1 MKKRIYILSFITF
14 LSFTIF
20 AQTPTMEWAKSI
32 GFSGTDNG
40 KDIAVDSDGNVYTVG
55 HFEGSIDADPGAAYT
70 ALTSNGQADILIT
83 KLNAAGEFVWAK
95 NIGAAINDAAYGI
108 AISPTNE
115 LYITG
120 YFQGTVDF
128 NPSAATN
135 SLASSNGSV
144 DIFIL
149 KLDAAGNYLWANSMG
164 GWGTDIAYGIDTDVA
179 GNVII
184 AGSFASTNADFNP
197 SASVTNNFSA
207 VGGADGFIAYYA
219 ANGDYTY
226 AKVFGGASDDV
237 VTAIDHN
244 VYDFSGYV
252 NITGYFSGTAD
263 LDPTGTL
270 NRTSNGGTDIFV
282 SSFYID
288 GTFIMAQSIG
298 GQFDDKGNGI
308 TTDAAGNIIYTG
320 FFQSSVDFD
329 PSINSYS
336 LNTNGLADAFVSKLD
351 LNLAHVWTKRIGNA
365 TDDKAYSI
373 AIDDQNNT
381 YVIGNFKNTLDIDPS
396 GSSDYFIQSTSGGL
410 DIFLLKLDNSGSFVW
425 GSLYQ
430 QLSGVLNTNLGNS
443 ICVDTYHNIYT
454 TGSIQGGVDFDLIN
468 YVNGIELY
476 SIGLSDVFIAKIS
489 TASTITIICPADSN
503 IYMSQNP
510 PVMPD
515 LTSLATAST
524 NCTLNNAVGITQN
537 PVAGSTLVTGANIVT
552 LSFLNDCGDA
562 ETCQVTVNYIND
574 LSLTVQ
580 CPANQT
586 TTDAV
591 CPDYTS
597 LAIVTSVCPAAG
609 VTITQT
615 PAAGTTLP
623 LGATTITLETVNDCG
638 LTSSCTF
645 VVDRTLGINE
655 SNMASIGVYP
665 NPTKE
670 VLTIES
676 NQPTMLQLVSVQ
688 GQHIRSV
695 QIDVKTTIDVTM
707 LSPGVYLL
715 IGEGNQPIRFIKE

>member
-1 MKKRIYILSFITF
+1 MKKRFYILSFITS
-14 LSFTIF
+14 LSYTIF
-20 AQTPTMEWAKSI
+20 AQTPSLEWAKSI

-70 ALTSNGQADILIT
+70 GLTSNGQADILIT
-83 KLNAAGEFVWAK
+83 KLNAFGEFVWAK

-108 AISPTNE
+108 AITPSNE

-149 KLDAAGNYLWANSMG
+149 KLDAAGNYLWAKSMG
-164 GWGTDIAYGIDTDVA
+164 GWGTDVAYAIDTDQA

-197 SASVTNNFSA
+197 SASVTNTFSA
-207 VGGADGFIAYYA
+207 VGGADGFIAYYS

-226 AKVFGGASDDV
+226 AKSFGGASDDV
-237 VTAIDHN
+237 VTALDYN

-282 SSFYID
+282 SSFLID
-288 GTFIMAQSIG
+288 GTFLSAQSFG
-298 GQFDDKGNGI
+298 GTLEDKGNGI
-308 TTDAAGNIIYTG
+308 TTDSQGNIIYTG
-320 FFQSSVDFD
+320 SFQSTVDFD
-329 PSINSYS
+329 PSTTVVSFT
-336 LNTNGLADAFVSKLD
+336 TNGLADAFVSKLD

-373 AIDDQNNT
+373 AIDDQNNS
-381 YVIGNFKNTLDIDPS
+381 YLIGNFKNTLDINPS

-410 DIFLLKLDNSGSFVW
+410 DIFLVKLDQGGNFVW

-430 QLSGVLNTNLGNS
+430 LISGVLNTNLGNS
-443 ICVDTYHNIYT
+443 IAVDANKNIYT

-468 YVNGIELY
+468 FINGTALY
-476 SIGLSDVFIAKIS
+476 SSGLSDIFMAKIA
-489 TASTITIICPADSN
+489 TGSTITIACPADSN

-515 LTSLATAST
+515 LTSLASAST
-524 NCTLNNAVGITQN
+524 NCSLNNAVGITQN
-537 PVAGSTLVTGANIVT
+537 PIAGSTLVEGANIVT
-552 LSFLNDCGDA
+552 LSFLDDCGDA

-574 LSLTVQ
+574 FSLTVQ

-586 TTDAV
+586 TTDAI

-597 LAIVTSVCPAAG
+597 LATVTNVCPSAG
-609 VTITQT
+609 VVTTQT
-615 PAAGTTLP
+615 PAAGTNLA
-623 LGATTITLETVNDCG
+623 LGATTITLETTNNCG

-655 SNMASIGVYP
+655 SNMTSLAVYP
-665 NPTKE
+665 NPTKGF
-670 VLTIES
+670 LTIES
-676 NQPTMLQLVSVQ
+676 NRPTTLQLVSVQ
-688 GQHIRSV
+688 GQHLRSV
-695 QIDVKTTIDVTM
+695 QIDAKTTIDITN

-715 IGEGNQPIRFIKE
+715 IGEGNNPIRFIKE